1 MFFLLIISRPAFGRL
16 CGRVVGLSVR
26 FCLRRFVALIVTVID
41 SVLDEIILQ
50 TETALLLESPPYVR
64 PENGAQPQVVVAT
77 TNHVWHL
84 LCILI
89 GGFLGRLFPRPS

>member
-1 MFFLLIISRPAFGRL
+1 MDKFKGRWLTLGAMTVFFLLIISRPAFGRL

-50 TETALLLESPPYVR
+50 TETALLLEITAICP
-64 PENGAQPQVVVAT
+64 A
-77 TNHVWHL
+77 
-84 LCILI
+84 
-89 GGFLGRLFPRPS
+89 